1 MGPYIP
7 MCLLLAGAQSE
18 IIDRIAVTLDNQVI
32 TASGIALEIR
42 LTAFLNGVPLDFSP
56 DARRKAANRLI
67 EQRLIR
73 REMQVGRYIQP
84 APEEVEPLL
93 KQVQAQRFHS
103 QEEYR
108 QALVKYGI
116 RDDELKQHLLW
127 QLTLLRFVYIRFR
140 PAVQVT
146 DSDIQAYFERH
157 SAQMGAG
164 VSGKPALDDVRDQIR
179 RILTD
184 EGADKELDNWLAG
197 ARQRARVE
205 FHPEA
210 FR

>member
-1 MGPYIP
+1 
-7 MCLLLAGAQSE
+7 MCLLLAGTQSE

-42 LTAFLNGVPLDFSP
+42 LTAFLNGAPLDFSP
-56 DARRKAANRLI
+56 DARRKGANRLI
-67 EQRLIR
+67 EQKLIR

-103 QEEYR
+103 QEQYR

-127 QLTLLRFVYIRFR
+127 QLTLLRFVDIRFR

-146 DSDIQAYFERH
+146 DRDIQAYFERH
-157 SAQMGAG
+157 SAQMEAQAG

-197 ARQRARVE
+197 ARKRARVE